1 VVKQMVMQ
9 YVEFRMMLTRR
20 ARGLLDRLVPEGHRD
35 GTASSAIMNFNWSV
49 NREYGID
56 WAIVN
61 LYLSHDRDYNY
72 AALFINANINENAVF
87 EPLYDAVREPIVR
100 KEYTGIRKDVYDYC
114 IFAGISNQP
123 ENLDVVN
130 KFIEAL

>member
-1 VVKQMVMQ
+1 MVKQMVMQ
-9 YVEFRMMLTRR
+9 YVEFRMMLNRR
-20 ARGLLDRLVPEGHRD
+20 ARGLLDRLVPESCRG
-35 GTASSAIMNFNWSV
+35 GTATNAIMNFGWSAASG
-49 NREYGID
+49 YGID
-56 WAIVN
+56 WAVVHYT
-61 LYLSHDRDYNY
+61 LQERDYTH
-72 AALFINANINENAVF
+72 AARMINLDLYSSVEF
-87 EPLYDAVREPIVR
+87 KPLYDAVREPIVR

>member
-1 VVKQMVMQ
+1 MQ
-9 YVEFRMMLTRR
+9 YFEFRMMLNRR
-20 ARGLLDRLVPEGHRD
+20 ARGLLDRLVPENCRG
-35 GTASSAIMNFNWSV
+35 GTAVNAIMNFSWNDA
-49 NREYGID
+49 RGYGIE
-56 WAIVN
+56 WSLVHYT
-61 LYLSHDRDYNY
+61 LQERDYTH
-72 AALFINANINENAVF
+72 AARMINLDLYSSVEF

>member
-1 VVKQMVMQ
+1 
-9 YVEFRMMLTRR
+9 MMLNRR
-20 ARGLLDRLVPEGHRD
+20 ARGLLDRLVPENCRG
-35 GTASSAIMNFNWSV
+35 GTAANAIINFSWSDASG
-49 NREYGID
+49 YGID
-56 WAIVN
+56 WAHVHWAMTN
-61 LYLSHDRDYNY
+61 SSRDYTQ
-72 AALFINANINENAVF
+72 AARMINLSLYSSVEF